1 MSGNKPFNTSNCF
14 LIFLL
19 FVYTKAQHG
28 EVLLW
33 SSWVEKHPETCLL
46 SAEEPETVTAPWDNQ
61 DTKVAWDKHATDTY
75 YSYWERYTYWSA
87 QGWTTD
93 HSEHIGNTGGEKAD
107 GMIDRGLLT
116 VSKEQSKGKTR
127 AENHEREN
135 KFEALSDLFGQSCT
149 LQTGWSCGTGSE
161 GGTSCGSVADI
172 GGQLEGE
179 FCGSEGPSD
188 GGNDHKRPAATS
200 PQDTA
205 KQTGNIRHCQYCR
218 LLQAHTDCFLQKW
231 YENWSMFL

>member
-1 MSGNKPFNTSNCF
+1 M
-14 LIFLL
+14 
-19 FVYTKAQHG
+19 
-28 EVLLW
+28 
-33 SSWVEKHPETCLL
+33 EKHPETCLL